1 VDEPEY
7 SAIVNLGPLRA
18 FVESRLRSGAYGS
31 LEQLIHAALLALER
45 EETAADEVVK
55 QLVDGALP
63 PPKLRT
69 NKGETIHEVRS
80 FRFRS
85 EDRDF

>member
-1 VDEPEY
+1 MDEPEN
-7 SAIVNLGPLRA
+7 SAIVNLGPLRT

-31 LEQLIHAALLALER
+31 LEELIHAALLALER
-45 EETAADEVVK
+45 EETASDLLK
-55 QLVDGALP
+55 PLLDGAP
-63 PPKLRT
+63 TPPKLRT
-69 NKGETIHEVRS
+69 NKGEAIHEVRS

>member
-1 VDEPEY
+1 MDEPES
-7 SAIVNLGPLRA
+7 SAIVNLGPLRT

-31 LEQLIHAALLALER
+31 LEELIHAALLALER
-45 EETAADEVVK
+45 EESASEVLVK
-55 QLVDGALP
+55 QLVDGP
-63 PPKLRT
+63 PSPPKLRT